1 MTLID
6 LLKGNDFSVNANS
19 MLRNYG
25 DEKIVQLTIGRV
37 ELSSALRLLLN
48 ITSMGEFNKRLAETD
63 NDKLF
68 HLFLYI
74 KTERSNFIVE
84 KNDVITIS
92 RKAVPNKS
100 QVMNVAFSQNL
111 TMNSMLEKTRNYMGN
126 KFFTYS
132 GKDNNCQ
139 FFIDSILKSNH
150 LSTSENSKFILQD
163 TRHLF
168 ENNPKFRKLSNT
180 VTDVAAINNRLN
192 DYGLNPF
199 KSFGNHLLHTIGNR
213 LNIQGQMKSV
223 NINPFRQLKF

>member
-25 DEKIVQLTIGRV
+25 DEKIVQLNIGRV
-37 ELSSALRLLLN
+37 ELSSALRILLN
-48 ITSMGEFNKRLAETD
+48 ITSMGEFNKRLEETD

-74 KTERSNFIVE
+74 KTERNHFIVE

-168 ENNPKFRKLSNT
+168 ENNPKFRKLSNS
-180 VTDVAAINNRLN
+180 VTDAAAIHNRLN

-199 KSFGNHLLHTIGNR
+199 KSFGNNLLHTIGNR
-213 LNIQGQMKSV
+213 LNIQGQMKSI